1 MILTRDFDPLAD
13 LDLAVPESDPD
24 PDLDLDLLTDFELV
38 LDSSLRNKKNRS
50 YFTLQV
56 PGVGV

>member
-1 MILTRDFDPLAD
+1 MILTLDLLAD

-38 LDSSLRNKKNRS
+38 LDSSLRNKKKK